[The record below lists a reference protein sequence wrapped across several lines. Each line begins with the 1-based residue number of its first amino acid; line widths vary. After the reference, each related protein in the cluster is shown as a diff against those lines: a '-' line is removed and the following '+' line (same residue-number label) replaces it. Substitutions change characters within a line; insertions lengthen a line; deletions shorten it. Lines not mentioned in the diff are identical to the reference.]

1 MQDETLL
8 DILKK
13 RGVSRRAF
21 LKFCA
26 AATSLMALPPTMASA
41 VAEALA
47 KAKRPSVIWLS
58 FQECTGCTESLTRS
72 FSPTLE
78 SLIFDAISLDYHE
91 TLQAAAGTAAEAA
104 RETAMKEN
112 WGKYLLLVDGSV
124 STRGGGYYSTVAGKT
139 NLETLKEAA
148 AGAAAVVCIGTCSSF
163 GGIPYAKPNPTGAV
177 PVSDIVKDKPVIH
190 VPGCPPIPAVITGV
204 LVQYLTFGTIPDL
217 DELGRPRSYYG
228 DTIHDRCYRRPY
240 YDQGKFAKSFDDEGA
255 RNGWCLFEL
264 GCKGPTTHN
273 VCATTK
279 WNQGT
284 SFPIQSG
291 HGCLGC
297 SEPNFWDNGS
307 FYQALSTPIDS
318 VAAAAATAAVV
329 GVAAGVGVGIAN
341 HHAKAKAKAEHET
354 VTVNDLEK

>member
-1 MQDETLL
+1 MF
-8 DILKK
+8 K
-13 RGVSRRAF
+13 RD
-21 LKFCA
+21 
-26 AATSLMALPPTMASA
+26 T
-41 VAEALA
+41 
-47 KAKRPSVIWLS
+47 
-58 FQECTGCTESLTRS
+58 
-72 FSPTLE
+72 
-78 SLIFDAISLDYHE
+78 
-91 TLQAAAGTAAEAA
+91 
-104 RETAMKEN
+104 
-112 WGKYLLLVDGSV
+112 
-124 STRGGGYYSTVAGKT
+124 
-139 NLETLKEAA
+139 
-148 AGAAAVVCIGTCSSF
+148 
-163 GGIPYAKPNPTGAV
+163 PYANPNPPGAV